1 MESQCTVHLS
11 RNTEMWNAGIPH
23 DTIAGDFTDGAGWGG
38 AVALT
43 QNGNLWQS
51 LVRLADGFTLGG
63 ILHELGH
70 VLGKASP
77 AIV

>member
-23 DTIAGDFTDGAGWGG
+23 DAIAGEFTDGAGWGG

-43 QNGNLWQS
+43 QNGNPWQNP
-51 LVRLADGFTLGG
+51 VRLADGFNLGDV
-63 ILHELGH
+63 LHDIGH
-70 VLGKASP
+70 VLDKTSSAT
-77 AIV
+77 